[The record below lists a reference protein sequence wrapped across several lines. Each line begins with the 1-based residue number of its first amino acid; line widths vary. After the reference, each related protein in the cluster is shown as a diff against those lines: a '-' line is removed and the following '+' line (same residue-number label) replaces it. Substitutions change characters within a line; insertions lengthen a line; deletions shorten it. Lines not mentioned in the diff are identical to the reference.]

1 MKVERAEDGHVLIE
15 IDVKD
20 GRKLVNAIR
29 AHADEIT
36 NGCLELASLLSEAN
50 YNAKNDFRQPPH
62 AFDEHAP
69 KAPSVDD

>member
-1 MKVERAEDGHVLIE
+1 MKVERTEDGHVLIE
-15 IDVKD
+15 IDVDD

-29 AHADEIT
+29 EHADEIT
-36 NGCLELASLLSEAN
+36 SGCLELASLLSEAN

-69 KAPSVDD
+69 RAPSVED